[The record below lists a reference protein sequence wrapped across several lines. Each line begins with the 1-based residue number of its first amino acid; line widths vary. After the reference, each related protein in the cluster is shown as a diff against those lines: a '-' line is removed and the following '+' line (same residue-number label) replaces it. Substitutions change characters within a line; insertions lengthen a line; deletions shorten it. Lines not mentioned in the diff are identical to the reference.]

1 MHFQRAL
8 SSAERE
14 SRNGA
19 CESFASHVLPSGSP
33 RSPCSCGLAG
43 VFCRLPASL
52 VSGWGRELFPLWWGS
67 QAFLFTA
74 GSGTLRGAA
83 CWLVSC
89 PTERG
94 NIGCSTL
101 TLSEASQAA
110 ASDSGLCLNIRPRKG
125 RGVGGPSSALSRNHV
140 SVAHL
145 HKFLGPSTGSRAPS
159 GDGPLLAML
168 LKATSQA

>member
-1 MHFQRAL
+1 MSPSLVTSSLRGLPGPRAPAAWL
-8 SSAERE
+8 ESSA
-14 SRNGA
+14 
-19 CESFASHVLPSGSP
+19 
-33 RSPCSCGLAG
+33 
-43 VFCRLPASL
+43 VFLRVWFQDGDVSSSL
-52 VSGWGRELFPLWWGS
+52 FGWGS

-94 NIGCSTL
+94 NVGCSTL